1 MSEPLTITIPGTP
14 QGKGRPRFSGKTRTA
29 YTPAKTAAYEAVV
42 GRMATLGMRG
52 RDQFFGPIHITMRA
66 HMPIPKSWSKA
77 KRDQALLGELKPT
90 SKPDLDN
97 ILKAIADGLQG
108 IAYDDD
114 SAIVSATVSKVYAA
128 GEPFV
133 VATIRPAYLG
143 AVNRVPEIKSEPS
156 QCQKQG

>member
-1 MSEPLTITIPGTP
+1 MTESLTITIPGTP
-14 QGKGRPRFSGKTRTA
+14 QGKGRPRFSGKSRTT

-52 RDQFFGPIHITMRA
+52 RDQFHGPLHITMRA
-66 HMPIPKSWSKA
+66 HMPIPASWSKA
-77 KRDQALLGELKPT
+77 KRNQALLGELKPT

-97 ILKAIADGLQG
+97 ILKALADGLQG
-108 IAYDDD
+108 IVYDDD

-133 VATIRPAYLG
+133 VATIMPAYPG
-143 AVNRVPEIKSEPS
+143 HSRRVPTNSTEPS

>member
-1 MSEPLTITIPGTP
+1 MTEPLTVMIPGVP
-14 QGKGRPRFSGKTRTA
+14 QGKGRPRFSGKTRTT
-29 YTPAKTAAYEAVV
+29 YTPAKTKAYEAVV

-52 RDQFFGPIHITMRA
+52 KDMFFGPLHIDMRA
-66 HMPIPKSWSKA
+66 HMPIPTSWSKA
-77 KRDQALLGELKPT
+77 KRDQALLGEIKPT
-90 SKPDLDN
+90 GKPDLDN
-97 ILKAIADGLQG
+97 ILKAIADGLNG

-114 SAIVSATVSKVYAA
+114 AAIVSATCSKVYAA

-143 AVNRVPEIKSEPS
+143 LNRVPVIQPEPS